1 MSTKDDLN
9 NALKESLKSGDELQK
24 NTMRM
29 ALAAIKQIE
38 IDKRITLDE
47 SGIMAVLQKEVKSR
61 RESILDAQ
69 KANRAETLASL
80 EKEIAFLEAY
90 LPKQMTREE
99 LVEVLK
105 KVIIEVD
112 AKTVADM
119 GKVIKQALPTIQGRA
134 SGDIVSSTIRELL
147 TN

>member
-69 KANRAETLASL
+69 KANRAETVASL

-119 GKVIKQALPTIQGRA
+119 GKVIKQAIPMIQGRS
-134 SGDIVSSTIRELL
+134 SGDIVSSTVRELL